1 MIPFPQIDPVI
12 FRVGPLAVRWYGLM
26 YLLGFA
32 GSFFYMR
39 YIARL
44 RNFAMN
50 SEEISDLIFY
60 GVFGVILGGRLG
72 YTLFYNFSY
81 YVNHPLEIFAVWQ
94 GGMSFHGGFLGVV
107 LAILFFCKR
116 RHKSILEVGD
126 IVVAATPIGLGFGR
140 LGNFIN
146 GELWGRVTDAPW
158 GFIFP
163 GAGSLPRHPSQL
175 YEAFLEGCL
184 LFVILWVVHKRGIK
198 RGVPIF
204 IFLAGYGICRFFVEF
219 FRQPDAHIGFL
230 WSGITMGQLLSLP
243 MIIVGLVGIVWL
255 YKGRSVN
262 ADN

>member
-12 FRVGPLAVRWYGLM
+12 FRIGPLAVRWYGLM

-44 RNFAMN
+44 INFSMN

-60 GVFGVILGGRLG
+60 GVFGVIFGGRIG
-72 YTLFYNFSY
+72 YTLFYNFGY
-81 YVNHPLEIFAVWQ
+81 YASHPLEIFAVWQ
-94 GGMSFHGGFLGVV
+94 GGMSFHGGLLGVV
-107 LAILFFCKR
+107 VAILVFCKR
-116 RHKSILEVGD
+116 RQKPILEVGD
-126 IVVAATPIGLGFGR
+126 IVAAATPIGLGFGR

-146 GELWGRVTDAPW
+146 GELWGRVTDVPW
-158 GFIFP
+158 GVVFP

-175 YEAFLEGCL
+175 YEALLEGCL
-184 LFVILWVVHKRGIK
+184 LFVILWVVHKLNIK

-204 IFLAGYGICRFFVEF
+204 IFLGGYGLCRFVVEL

-230 WSGITMGQLLSLP
+230 WSGVTMGQILSLP
-243 MIIVGLVGIVWL
+243 MIIVGLAGIFWL
-255 YKGRSVN
+255 YKGRP
-262 ADN
+262 ADGND